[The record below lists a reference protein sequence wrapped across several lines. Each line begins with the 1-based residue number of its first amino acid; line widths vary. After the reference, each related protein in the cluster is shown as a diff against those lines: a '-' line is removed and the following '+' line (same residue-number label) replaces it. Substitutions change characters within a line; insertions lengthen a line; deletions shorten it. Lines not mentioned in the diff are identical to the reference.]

1 MPNYNFYDVF
11 SDSPIRFQQFAC
23 AVISVREGCTFQRF
37 GEGRDGAIDG
47 LFVAEN
53 GRTVLQVK
61 RTEAKGK
68 ALIGMMR
75 QEQKRIRPGTCD
87 RYILVIASRT
97 LRDELKEEI
106 RKMIPEIRDTG
117 DIVTGIDL
125 NGYLERPEYAHIEK
139 EYRELWL
146 HSGNYLEEM
155 LSSSALRELKK
166 RSNPKFKL
174 MEKRR
179 ELL

>member
-1 MPNYNFYDVF
+1 MPGPVPVSYTHLDVYK
-11 SDSPIRFQQFAC
+11 RQ
-23 AVISVREGCTFQRF
+23 
-37 GEGRDGAIDG
+37 
-47 LFVAEN
+47 
-53 GRTVLQVK
+53 VLQVK

-117 DIVTGIDL
+117 DIVTGIDSVSYTHL
-125 NGYLERPEYAHIEK
+125 DVYKRQALFTAKMNGKSTFAQYDSGMKEVRPELADPEK
-139 EYRELWL
+139 T
-146 HSGNYLEEM
+146 S
-155 LSSSALRELKK
+155 
-166 RSNPKFKL
+166 
-174 MEKRR
+174 
-179 ELL
+179 